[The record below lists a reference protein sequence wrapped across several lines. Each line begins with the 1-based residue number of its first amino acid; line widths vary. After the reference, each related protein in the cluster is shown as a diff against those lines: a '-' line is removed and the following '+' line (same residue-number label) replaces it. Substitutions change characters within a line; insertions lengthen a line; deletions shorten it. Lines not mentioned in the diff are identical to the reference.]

1 MQRAPQ
7 PEGIELPFSPAAER
21 NRQPILE
28 VLERLLPARA
38 RVLEVA
44 SGTGQHAQHCA
55 ASRPGWTW
63 WPTDAEPAR
72 LAVIDARCAALPN
85 VRPARCLDVLATPW
99 PLPDA
104 ERFDAVFCANL
115 LHIAPWAVCAALMR
129 GAAAW
134 LAPDGLLAV
143 YGPFRV
149 DGVPTAP
156 SNEAFDAELRARD
169 ARWGLRDLADVA
181 EEGRTG
187 GLALR
192 ESVPMPANNRV
203 LVFGHRSVRPQ

>member
-1 MQRAPQ
+1 MHAGPH
-7 PEGIELPFSPAAER
+7 PEGVELPFSPAAER

-28 VLERLLPARA
+28 LLERLLPARA

-55 ASRPGWTW
+55 ASRSGWTW
-63 WPTDAEPAR
+63 WPTEAEPAR
-72 LAVIDARCAALPN
+72 LAVIDARCAGLPN
-85 VRPARCLDVLATPW
+85 VRPAQWLDVLAAPW
-99 PLPDA
+99 PVPGA
-104 ERFDAVFCANL
+104 EAFDAVFCANL
-115 LHIAPWAVCAALMR
+115 LHIAPWPVCAGLMR
-129 GAAAW
+129 GAAAC
-134 LAPDGLLAV
+134 LAPGGLLAI

-169 ARWGLRDLADVA
+169 PRWGLRRLADVQEQA
-181 EEGRTG
+181 GAA

-192 ESVPMPANNRV
+192 ESAPLPANNRL
-203 LVFGHRSVRPQ
+203 LVFGRAAATT